1 MKEKE
6 NKKNSKNKKAS
17 RGGDN
22 VSRDSSTQP
31 SEAIQA
37 KPLEVKVYGN
47 FEKAVRAFKAL
58 VQKEKILSQYKDAQ
72 VYEKPSDKK
81 RRKRNEARRKKYEL
95 SHKDRVGVPTE
106 EELSHKKSRKRK
118 E

>member
-1 MKEKE
+1 MKE
-6 NKKNSKNKKAS
+6 NKKNNKNQKAPK
-17 RGGDN
+17 GGDT

-31 SEAIQA
+31 SEAVQA

-81 RRKRNEARRKKYEL
+81 RRKINESRRKRYETAR
-95 SHKDRVGVPTE
+95 KDRAGFPGDE
-106 EELSHKKSRKRK
+106 EFLHKSKRK
-118 E
+118 SKE

>member
-1 MKEKE
+1 MKEKQ
-6 NKKNSKNKKAS
+6 KNRKNKKALK
-17 RGGDN
+17 GGDS
-22 VSRDSSTQP
+22 VSRDSSTQI
-31 SEAIQA
+31 SEAVQA

-81 RRKRNEARRKKYEL
+81 RRKINEACRKRYEVARKDRAGLPGDEEFSRKK
-95 SHKDRVGVPTE
+95 
-106 EELSHKKSRKRK
+106 KKRKRK
-118 E
+118 A

>member
-1 MKEKE
+1 MKEQ
-6 NKKNSKNKKAS
+6 KNNFKNKKAS
-17 RGGDN
+17 KGGDT
-22 VSRDSSTQP
+22 VSRDSSTQA
-31 SEAIQA
+31 SEAVQA

-81 RRKRNEARRKKYEL
+81 RRKKNEARRKRFEL
-95 SHKDRVGVPTE
+95 ARKDRVGFP
-106 EELSHKKSRKRK
+106 
-118 E
+118 

>member
-1 MKEKE
+1 MKEKQ
-6 NKKNSKNKKAS
+6 KNNKNKRAPK
-17 RGGDN
+17 GGDS

-31 SEAIQA
+31 SEAVQA
-37 KPLEVKVYGN
+37 KPLEIKVYGN

-81 RRKRNEARRKKYEL
+81 RRKTNEARRKRYE
-95 SHKDRVGVPTE
+95 SERKDRAGFAGDE
-106 EELSHKKSRKRK
+106 EFSRKKRRKRK
-118 E
+118 A